1 MIALFRFHIVLFPQL
16 DFVSVFF
23 LLVNPKRKA
32 SRQTGKKAASNIRT
46 RVFFTYSTQS
56 SSCSLF
62 FLCALVFFFETP
74 RVLFEK
80 SQEKYELRNISEAK
94 KKKNPRAPIPH
105 STECPSANRSAVLC
119 AYFHFNIE
127 IEYFHISHFHLVRL
141 QLITHIITACY
152 MVSGLNEGG
161 WGSNIFLV
169 YTEIT

>member
-62 FLCALVFFFETP
+62 FLCALAFFLERLVSYLKSHKRNMSYEISAKRRRKKIHALQFLTAP
-74 RVLFEK
+74 NVRRPIGRLFCAHISILILK
-80 SQEKYELRNISEAK
+80 SNIS
-94 KKKNPRAPIPH
+94 
-105 STECPSANRSAVLC
+105 TFL
-119 AYFHFNIE
+119 
-127 IEYFHISHFHLVRL
+127 IS
-141 QLITHIITACY
+141 I
-152 MVSGLNEGG
+152 
-161 WGSNIFLV
+161 
-169 YTEIT
+169 